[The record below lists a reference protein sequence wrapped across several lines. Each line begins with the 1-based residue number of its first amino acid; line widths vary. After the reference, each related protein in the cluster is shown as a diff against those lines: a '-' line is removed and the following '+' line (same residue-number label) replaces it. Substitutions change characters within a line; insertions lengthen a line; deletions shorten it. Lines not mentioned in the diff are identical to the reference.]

1 MSMTPIAFPLSVA
14 GNYPGLGRMPSL
26 DLTPQRMGLYA
37 QALSDGGGQL
47 PQTIQNAYAFSNVLN
62 PLMPKRPQPLV
73 SEATLPKADSVGTGI
88 SLMDPATQ
96 YKTGVRTRISEY
108 IVSLNAF
115 QKAALSF
122 QNLVIETP
130 KSVWKGLS
138 GDPRFEFSDKMRVA
152 QIPYYLGGAA
162 LVASY
167 LAPGGSMA
175 AKNALKP
182 ALACLGYFI
191 GFPVANAVVNTLYK
205 LRYGVDLTMKYHN
218 NKGQIAGVFDSV
230 MFDRDDLLSKADL
243 QTMRRKMNIPETIA
257 APDWEVRRQLDGIV
271 PAARVSK
278 ILLGN
283 VLAAVGAGYL
293 AHLGGTLFQS
303 PRTFLQDTLESAK
316 MPASWPEKLRNVGV
330 ILKRYWQPPVGAL
343 KAPRWP
349 ANVALVTV
357 MASLLYTLFAMENAH
372 IGKHYEPAGG
382 AR

>member
-1 MSMTPIAFPLSVA
+1 MSMIPIAFPAIVTGS
-14 GNYPGLGRMPSL
+14 YPALGRMPSFEL
-26 DLTPQRMGLYA
+26 APQRLGLYA
-37 QALSDGGGQL
+37 QPLSDGGVQL
-47 PQTIQNAYAFSNVLN
+47 PQTIQNAYSPSSVLN
-62 PLMPKRPQPLV
+62 TSLLGRPQLAI
-73 SEATLPKADSVGTGI
+73 SEAELPKADSVGTGI

-96 YKTGVRTRISEY
+96 YKTGVRTRMSEY
-108 IVSLNAF
+108 IVPLNAL
-115 QKAALSF
+115 QKANLSL
-122 QNLVIETP
+122 QNLIIETP

-152 QIPYYLGGAA
+152 QIPYYLGGVA

-167 LAPGGSMA
+167 LAPGGAMA

-182 ALACLGYFI
+182 ALACLGYFV

-205 LRYGVDLTMKYHN
+205 LRYGVDLGMKYHN

-230 MFDRDDLLSKADL
+230 MFDRDDLLSKDDL

-303 PRTFLQDTLESAK
+303 PRTFFQETLESTKIA
-316 MPASWPEKLRNVGV
+316 ASWPEKLRAVGV
-330 ILKRYWQPPVGAL
+330 ILKRYSEPPVGAL

-372 IGKHYEPAGG
+372 IRKHYEPAGG